1 MKGISTRG
9 IYALASMHVLYHSP
23 RCKAMRIKEISAMTQ
38 ISHSYL
44 EQILSALR
52 QAGLVKSIRG
62 AKGGYVLAKS
72 ADEISVLEIL
82 EALEGDLWHIEGNV
96 GASVIL
102 QYFWQEMQLKMQKV
116 FEVKLSQLDQSFQPF
131 FYEI

>member
-1 MKGISTRG
+1 
-9 IYALASMHVLYHSP
+9 
-23 RCKAMRIKEISAMTQ
+23 
-38 ISHSYL
+38 L